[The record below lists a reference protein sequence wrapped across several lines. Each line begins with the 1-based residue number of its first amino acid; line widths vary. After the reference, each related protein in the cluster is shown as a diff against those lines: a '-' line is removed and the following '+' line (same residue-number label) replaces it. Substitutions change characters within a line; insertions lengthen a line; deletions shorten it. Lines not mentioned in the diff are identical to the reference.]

1 MASLGSQGTAGLEA
15 DGRIST
21 VPPAIHAPGPRRRGN
36 RLKVTVIA
44 WNVSHNPL
52 GRAYLLADALRND
65 FDVELVGSIFP
76 PHGYEVWKPLQES
89 RVALKWFRGS
99 EFPAYFNQ
107 LEKVAA
113 KIDGD
118 IIIVSKPRLPSYALG
133 ILLKAT
139 KNRPLIL
146 DIDDYEL
153 GFFPNRSPAR
163 PDPAGKA
170 ERDRDFYLPWG
181 RTWTRYCD
189 DLVRCADRI
198 TVSNLEL
205 QKRYGGVIV
214 HHMRDEDLFDPA
226 RFDRDAIRAEF
237 GYGENDRVILFIGT
251 HNVHKGIE
259 HIAKALQTLKNTNYR
274 LCVTG
279 ANTALRQRLSGFE
292 NAQIDFL
299 PPQSFHDLPRH
310 LCLGDLI
317 CLPQSGN
324 SIASRY
330 QMPAKFTD
338 ALSMEIPVL
347 GTNVPPLAN
356 AAREG
361 LIELLDEQPIH
372 EKIDA
377 IFTNYNNYKEC
388 AVRNRNEFLKE
399 YSYAANRPRLI
410 RVIEECLNAPPA
422 VPLEFENLL
431 KLHRRIWR

>member
-1 MASLGSQGTAGLEA
+1 MSNLGPQGLGGPES

-21 VPPAIHAPGPRRRGN
+21 VPPTIHAPGPRRRRN

-76 PHGYEVWKPLQES
+76 PHGNEVWKPLQES
-89 RVALKWFRGS
+89 RVPLKWFLGS
-99 EFPAYFNQ
+99 DFPAYFNQ

-113 KIDGD
+113 KLDGD
-118 IIIVSKPRLPSYALG
+118 IIFVSKPRLPSYALG
-133 ILLKAT
+133 ILLKT
-139 KNRPLIL
+139 IRNRPLIL

-153 GFFPNRSPAR
+153 GFFPDRSPTQ
-163 PDPAGKA
+163 PDPADKA
-170 ERDRDFYLPWG
+170 EADRDFYHPWG
-181 RTWTRYCD
+181 LHWTRYCD
-189 DLVRCADRI
+189 DLVRCADSI

-205 QKRYGGVIV
+205 QKRYGGEIV
-214 HHMRDEDLFDPA
+214 HHMRDEALFDPA

-237 GYGENDRVILFIGT
+237 GYGGNDRIILFIGT

-259 HIAKALQTLKNTNYR
+259 DIAKALHALRNPKYR

-279 ANTALRQRLSGFE
+279 ANTALRQRLSRFE

-299 PPQSFHDLPRH
+299 PPLSFHELPRH
-310 LCLGDLI
+310 LCLADLI
-317 CLPQSGN
+317 CLPQSGG
-324 SIASRY
+324 SITSRY

-361 LIELLDEQPIH
+361 LIELLGEQPIH
-372 EKIDA
+372 EKIET
-377 IFTNYNNYKEC
+377 IFNNYDNYKER
-388 AVRNRNEFLKE
+388 AVRNRNVFLKE
-399 YSYAANRPRLI
+399 YSYAANRPKMLRI
-410 RVIEECLNAPPA
+410 IEDRLNACPV